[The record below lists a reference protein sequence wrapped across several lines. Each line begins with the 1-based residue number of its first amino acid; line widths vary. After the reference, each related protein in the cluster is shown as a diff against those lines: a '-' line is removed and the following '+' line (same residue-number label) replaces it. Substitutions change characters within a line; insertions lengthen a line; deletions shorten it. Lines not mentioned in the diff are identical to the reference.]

1 MLKSNINEKGL
12 KNGNPEW
19 VNVSIDD
26 LDNQFEF
33 YNKTLNEFEKLN
45 HNNILKLN
53 KLQNDINII
62 KKENETIKKENETIK
77 KENETIKKENG
88 NLKNDIKILREENEY
103 YKLLLNT
110 KVYKFPNFLRRLIDK
125 TKLFFRKS

>member
-62 KKENETIKKENETIK
+62 KKENETIKKEN
-77 KENETIKKENG
+77 G

>member
-53 KLQNDINII
+53 KLQKDINII
-62 KKENETIKKENETIK
+62 KKENETIKKEN
-77 KENETIKKENG
+77 G
-88 NLKNDIKILREENEY
+88 NLKNEKESIKNDIKILREENEY

>member
-53 KLQNDINII
+53 KLQTDINKIKNENESI
-62 KKENETIKKENETIK
+62 KKENESIKKENESI
-77 KENETIKKENG
+77 
-88 NLKNDIKILREENEY
+88 KNDVNFLREENDY
-103 YKLLLNT
+103 YKLLLST
-110 KVYKFPNFLRRLIDK
+110 KVYRVPNFLRRLIDK
-125 TKLFFRKS
+125 IKLFFHGD

>member
-62 KKENETIKKENETIK
+62 KKENETIKKEN
-77 KENETIKKENG
+77 G
-88 NLKNDIKILREENEY
+88 NLKNEKESIKNDIKILREENEY